1 MCGSLARGTHST
13 LRRPTPE
20 CPTTWTVRE
29 GLEKGML
36 RHARSAGDAFSAV
49 TVAIVVIPV
58 LSSPFQSFPVFSQ
71 SFPSP
76 LPVLARSVV
85 CSTSVHNFSFE
96 RPYLCSFGCS
106 SALSALLIRPWRI
119 FDSSCRRE
127 TETEEDPSI
136 RDLRRIV
143 CTRHRFLH
151 VREFH
156 PYLDIRYD

>member
-1 MCGSLARGTHST
+1 MPDDMDGARGARERDAEACP
-13 LRRPTPE
+13 LCRR
-20 CPTTWTVRE
+20 R
-29 GLEKGML
+29 L
-36 RHARSAGDAFSAV
+36 FSGYRGHRGHPSPF
-49 TVAIVVIPV
+49 PV
-58 LSSPFQSFPVFSQ
+58 LSQSFPVLSQ
-71 SFPSP
+71 SFPAP
-76 LPVLARSVV
+76 FRFLARSVV

-143 CTRHRFLH
+143 CTRHRFSH